1 MAKPIDIDCLYLH
14 KVPSLQGKGGWSER
28 MFNKYYLCARVK
40 VAEAYGVK
48 GRGGHPGI
56 NNLYVIRC
64 ICVYVSFFHSS
75 AKSLVT

>member
-1 MAKPIDIDCLYLH
+1 MEKAT
-14 KVPSLQGKGGWSER
+14 
-28 MFNKYYLCARVK
+28 MFNKYNLGARIK
-40 VAEAYGVK
+40 AAGACDVK

-75 AKSLVT
+75 TKSLVT